1 MWFSPG
7 AMDRARHSEVHTTL
21 PPQKKISVQRKGT
34 SQRVPVRA
42 EGDAHAAHTTLAITA
57 APSIG

>member
-1 MWFSPG
+1 V
-7 AMDRARHSEVHTTL
+7 RAIPKCTPRF